1 MAAAAGR
8 RAAGRPTW
16 AESAAMFFDA
26 LREAVPAGQATGP
39 A

>member
-1 MAAAAGR
+1 MAAAAAE

-16 AESAAMFFDA
+16 AESAARFFDA
-26 LREAVPAGQATGP
+26 LREAAEGQATGP